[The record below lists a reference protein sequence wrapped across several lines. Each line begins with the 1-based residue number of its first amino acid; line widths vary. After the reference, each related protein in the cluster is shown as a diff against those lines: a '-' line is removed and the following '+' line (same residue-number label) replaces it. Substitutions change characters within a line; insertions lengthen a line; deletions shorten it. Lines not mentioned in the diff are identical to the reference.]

1 MKGTQ
6 SLQFWSILGPNL
18 PPENKNIEPK
28 LYYKLYPIDYQI
40 TQVSVAT

>member
-6 SLQFWSILGPNL
+6 SLQFRSILEPNL

-28 LYYKLYPIDYQI
+28 FYYKLYP
-40 TQVSVAT
+40 